1 MKDMEYE
8 NEAGEYIQAYD
19 KCGKFG
25 TYEALQTGAPG
36 AKVKK

>member
-1 MKDMEYE
+1 MKEYK
-8 NEAGEYIQAYD
+8 NETGEYIEAYD
-19 KCGKFG
+19 KCGAFG

>member
-1 MKDMEYE
+1 MEEYK
-8 NEAGEYIQAYD
+8 NETGEYIEAYD
-19 KCGKFG
+19 KCATFG